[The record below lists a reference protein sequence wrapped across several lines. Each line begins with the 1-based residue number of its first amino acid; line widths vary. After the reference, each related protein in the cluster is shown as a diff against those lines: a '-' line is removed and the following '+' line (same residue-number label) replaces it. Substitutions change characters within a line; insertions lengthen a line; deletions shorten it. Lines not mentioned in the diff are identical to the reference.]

1 MNKAWKK
8 SLSWNAI
15 AFSVTTVICYLV
27 TGKLE
32 VAGSVGLIER
42 AIKIIVYPY
51 HERLWNQ

>member
-51 HERLWNQ
+51 HERFW